1 MIRSALVFLALSF
14 LLLAQSD
21 TASLTGLVTD
31 PSGAAVVGARIALQN
46 QSTGSRRV
54 AVSDIT
60 GTYRFSLLVPG
71 PYEMTV
77 EANGFAQ
84 HRDSQVVL
92 QVAQTARLDV
102 PLQIGQKSES
112 VEVQT
117 AVSMLNTESVAQGT
131 VVGEEKIVSLPLN
144 GRQFMQLTLL
154 VPGANYGGR
163 AVQQDQFRQGMMAGL
178 SVSGGR
184 TNDTAFLLDGAT
196 NIDPDYNT
204 LNYSPSIDA
213 IQEFQVQTAM
223 YSAEYGRASGGQV
236 NVVTKSGSNQYHG
249 TAWDFLRNSAL
260 DARPFNL
267 PTPTVPEFRRNQ
279 FGATAGGRLVKD
291 KLFLFLAYEGLEVRQ
306 AAAGLT
312 TVAVPTLAQHNGD
325 FSATPGGI
333 FDPNTLSKGVRQ
345 QFPGNLI
352 PSSRMD
358 PWAMAA
364 VAAIPLADVP
374 GTSLFV
380 NSGEVLNEDNGNY
393 SGRIDYIVA
402 RHVTAFGR
410 YSIENERANVPGTV
424 TGRDTINNVRPQSAV
439 AGVTMLL
446 RDNLVNEARVGFDRF
461 RQINGMPQVNFS
473 VNGQPTELP
482 QFLPAGYPTMG
493 GAGAY
498 GATTGGGIYQVRDNT
513 YQAYDNLS
521 WQHGR
526 HSVKFGAELLKIE
539 FNRYEAPSFLGNFQF
554 TSGFTTKTAK
564 NDGTGDALAS
574 MLLALPAVSNRAVG
588 PSRIDGRQPVTNFY
602 IQDNFR
608 LGPKFSLNFGLR
620 YELAPPM
627 SDAHQQ
633 MSSIDYSGVPSS
645 QAIFASGPLATS
657 MPTMFICGQSGY
669 PKGCAY
675 TDYNNLAPRLGVV
688 WAPGSKTVVRAG
700 GGVFYAS
707 TDSDP
712 LFRLAAGLPD
722 NIAQTLTS
730 NNYIPQYSGFN
741 IFSNGVVGPAQIQ
754 AAGIDLHERTSYSLQ
769 WSMTVQRELAR
780 DLILE
785 AGYVATLGLKLE
797 QNVQPNNAQPA
808 AGAVDPRRPYI
819 ALQYA
824 SGTVFPPYLT
834 VVGNSVP
841 VGFINYLPHSAQSNY
856 ESGFLRLE
864 KRFAHGLS
872 WLTSYTYS
880 KAISNAPQFRNA
892 GGVNG
897 SENSPP
903 QNSFN
908 LAAER
913 GLASFDMRQR
923 MASTF
928 VYDLPFGHGQRF
940 VTSGLAS
947 KILGGWQTAG
957 ILSMQTGFPFTLN
970 LKGDTAG
977 VGAGTGGIYVRPI
990 LLPGV
995 NPVLSGS
1002 AQTTAEFFNR
1012 AAFVAPPA
1020 YSFGNL
1026 GRNTIIGPGL
1036 VNLDF
1041 TLGKSIKITEAVSL
1055 QFRAEAFDLFNHPNY
1070 NLVGR
1075 IINDPTFG
1083 QVLSQLD
1090 PRELQ
1095 FGLKVIF

>member
-1 MIRSALVFLALSF
+1 M
-14 LLLAQSD
+14 
-21 TASLTGLVTD
+21 
-31 PSGAAVVGARIALQN
+31 
-46 QSTGSRRV
+46 
-54 AVSDIT
+54 
-60 GTYRFSLLVPG
+60 
-71 PYEMTV
+71 
-77 EANGFAQ
+77 
-84 HRDSQVVL
+84 
-92 QVAQTARLDV
+92 
-102 PLQIGQKSES
+102 
-112 VEVQT
+112 
-117 AVSMLNTESVAQGT
+117 
-131 VVGEEKIVSLPLN
+131 
-144 GRQFMQLTLL
+144 
-154 VPGANYGGR
+154 
-163 AVQQDQFRQGMMAGL
+163 
-178 SVSGGR
+178 
-184 TNDTAFLLDGAT
+184 
-196 NIDPDYNT
+196 
-204 LNYSPSIDA
+204 
-213 IQEFQVQTAM
+213 
-223 YSAEYGRASGGQV
+223 
-236 NVVTKSGSNQYHG
+236 
-249 TAWDFLRNSAL
+249 
-260 DARPFNL
+260 
-267 PTPTVPEFRRNQ
+267 
-279 FGATAGGRLVKD
+279 
-291 KLFLFLAYEGLEVRQ
+291 
-306 AAAGLT
+306 
-312 TVAVPTLAQHNGD
+312 
-325 FSATPGGI
+325 
-333 FDPNTLSKGVRQ
+333 
-345 QFPGNLI
+345 
-352 PSSRMD
+352 
-358 PWAMAA
+358 
-364 VAAIPLADVP
+364 
-374 GTSLFV
+374 
-380 NSGEVLNEDNGNY
+380 
-393 SGRIDYIVA
+393 
-402 RHVTAFGR
+402 
-410 YSIENERANVPGTV
+410 
-424 TGRDTINNVRPQSAV
+424 
-439 AGVTMLL
+439 
-446 RDNLVNEARVGFDRF
+446 
-461 RQINGMPQVNFS
+461 
-473 VNGQPTELP
+473 
-482 QFLPAGYPTMG
+482 
-493 GAGAY
+493 
-498 GATTGGGIYQVRDNT
+498 
-513 YQAYDNLS
+513 
-521 WQHGR
+521 
-526 HSVKFGAELLKIE
+526 
-539 FNRYEAPSFLGNFQF
+539 
-554 TSGFTTKTAK
+554 
-564 NDGTGDALAS
+564 
-574 MLLALPAVSNRAVG
+574 
-588 PSRIDGRQPVTNFY
+588 
-602 IQDNFR
+602 
-608 LGPKFSLNFGLR
+608 
-620 YELAPPM
+620 
-627 SDAHQQ
+627 
-633 MSSIDYSGVPSS
+633 
-645 QAIFASGPLATS
+645 
-657 MPTMFICGQSGY
+657 
-669 PKGCAY
+669 
-675 TDYNNLAPRLGVV
+675 
-688 WAPGSKTVVRAG
+688 
-700 GGVFYAS
+700 
-707 TDSDP
+707 
-712 LFRLAAGLPD
+712 
-722 NIAQTLTS
+722 
-730 NNYIPQYSGFN
+730 
-741 IFSNGVVGPAQIQ
+741 
-754 AAGIDLHERTSYSLQ
+754 
-769 WSMTVQRELAR
+769 
-780 DLILE
+780 
-785 AGYVATLGLKLE
+785 GLKLE
-797 QNVQPNNAQPA
+797 QNVQPNNAQPG